1 MLNSN
6 SHGIAR
12 APNAMES
19 SLAPVPPLVVT
30 RSELFLRFMLVGLS
44 GFGGALPFARRML
57 VMERAWL
64 SEHEFAEVLA
74 LSQFLPG
81 PNIVNVT
88 VIVGRRFQGAMGSV
102 AAFSGLML
110 LPMTILLLLATVYA
124 QFADLPLVHGAF
136 NGVAAAASGLM
147 LAMGVRMGRT
157 VKNSRIGMAIAT
169 VAFAAIGLGRLPLV
183 WVLAVL
189 APISIGIVWFQ
200 RK

>member
-1 MLNSN
+1 
-6 SHGIAR
+6 
-12 APNAMES
+12 MES

-64 SEHEFAEVLA
+64 DEHEFAEVLA

-88 VIVGRRFQGAMGSV
+88 VIVGRRFQGAAGSV
-102 AAFSGLML
+102 AAFCGLML
-110 LPMTILLLLATVYA
+110 LPMIIVLLLATVYA
-124 QFADLPLVHGAF
+124 QFADLPVVHGAF
-136 NGVAAAASGLM
+136 DGVAAAASGLM

-157 VKNSRIGMAIAT
+157 VKNSRIGMA
-169 VAFAAIGLGRLPLV
+169 VAAVSFAAIGLARLPLV

-189 APISIGIVWFQ
+189 APISIGIVWFR